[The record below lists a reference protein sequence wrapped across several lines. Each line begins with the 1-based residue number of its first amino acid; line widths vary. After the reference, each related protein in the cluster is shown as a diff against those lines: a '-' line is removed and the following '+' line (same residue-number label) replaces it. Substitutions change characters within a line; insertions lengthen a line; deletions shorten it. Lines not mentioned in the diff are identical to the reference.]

1 MKENKN
7 YPGYVRKVFS
17 YFDGCKQGEG
27 LYLYRTLYTER
38 AKYAAQ
44 DFNHMLF
51 TIYNLV
57 DQGYLKY
64 KEGDFIV
71 LTQDGYDYM
80 QGGEMPYNKVNFNH
94 LVKPSADSPTRFEQ
108 LWQLIGRED
117 TALFYVS
124 GPCFYNTIKT
134 YLKNLHGSYSDYMEE
149 LKAKELP
156 TSRIKWYRSLYTQ
169 LSDEESEL
177 FLRDLSLAVEENY
190 TDADSSRANEESKEE
205 EMALP
210 LRDGTLASTV
220 SPDTT
225 KVSPKKKVFISY
237 SWDDDEHK
245 TWVHKLAEDLS
256 ATFEVKIDIKQ
267 PLGTELNQFMES
279 LINDTDKAL
288 IIATPEYKRRA
299 DERIKGV
306 GYETTLITNDLISD
320 QNRIKFIPIIRKG
333 SKEES
338 YPSYLGN
345 RKGLDMRDDSK
356 YKEALKELVD
366 NLEKY

>member
-38 AKYAAQ
+38 TKDTAQ
-44 DFNHMLF
+44 DFNQMLF

-94 LVKPSADSPTRFEQ
+94 LVKPSADSPTKFEQ

-124 GPCFYNTIKT
+124 GPCFYNTIKP

-156 TSRIKWYRSLYTQ
+156 TSRINGIVVSIRS
-169 LSDEESEL
+169 
-177 FLRDLSLAVEENY
+177 
-190 TDADSSRANEESKEE
+190 
-205 EMALP
+205 
-210 LRDGTLASTV
+210 
-220 SPDTT
+220 
-225 KVSPKKKVFISY
+225 
-237 SWDDDEHK
+237 
-245 TWVHKLAEDLS
+245 
-256 ATFEVKIDIKQ
+256 
-267 PLGTELNQFMES
+267 
-279 LINDTDKAL
+279 
-288 IIATPEYKRRA
+288 
-299 DERIKGV
+299 
-306 GYETTLITNDLISD
+306 
-320 QNRIKFIPIIRKG
+320 
-333 SKEES
+333 
-338 YPSYLGN
+338 
-345 RKGLDMRDDSK
+345 
-356 YKEALKELVD
+356 
-366 NLEKY
+366 